1 MNDSIKIRFFF
12 YAIKKSRYIVFLI
25 TFFCFGVQADLNVND
40 DLILTEGFPDKLS
53 AFRFFEDT
61 RSQLPAKNV
70 IPYDLISSLFS
81 DYTKKNRFV
90 YVPDSLQAK
99 YETDSVYQ
107 FPIGSALIK
116 TFYYIKNE
124 QLEMSEQQLLE
135 TRLLLR
141 KNDGWHAASY
151 AWDDAQEEARLK
163 IAGAT
168 INTSWVDK
176 NGKYRSVRYR
186 VPNKNQCQE
195 CHEANKQIIP
205 IGPKARNLNKNK
217 YYADS
222 EAELNQLY
230 YWLDKKVID
239 FYPDSLDL
247 VVDWQDSTKNLN
259 TRARSYL
266 AINCG
271 HCHSP
276 QGNGASSGLYL
287 GFTEKR
293 PIHIGVMKKPV
304 AAGRGSGNK
313 LYSINPGK
321 PEESILLYR
330 MQSMDPGIMM
340 PESGRSLAHDEG
352 VNLIK
357 EWIQEMR

>member
-1 MNDSIKIRFFF
+1 MGKICYFIF
-12 YAIKKSRYIVFLI
+12 IV
-25 TFFCFGVQADLNVND
+25 TFFCFEIQADVNVND
-40 DLILTEGFPDKLS
+40 ELIVSKGFPDKLS
-53 AFRFFEDT
+53 EFGFFEDAP
-61 RSQLPAKNV
+61 SQIPTKNV
-70 IPYDLISSLFS
+70 IPYELISTLFS

-90 YVPDSLQAK
+90 YVPDSLQANYK
-99 YETDSVYQ
+99 TDAVYQ
-107 FPIGSALIK
+107 FPLGSALIK

-124 QLEMSEQQLLE
+124 QLEKSEHQLLE

-141 KNDGWHAASY
+141 KKDGWHAASY
-151 AWDDAQEEARLK
+151 VWDDAQMEAELK

-176 NGKYRSVRYR
+176 SGENRNVRYR

-217 YYADS
+217 KYIDADT
-222 EAELNQLY
+222 ELNQLH
-230 YWLDKKVID
+230 YWLDNKIID
-239 FYPDSLDL
+239 YFPDLLDL
-247 VVDWQDSTKNLN
+247 VVDWRDGTENLN
-259 TRARSYL
+259 ARARSYL

-276 QGNGASSGLYL
+276 VGNGASSGLYL
-287 GFTEKR
+287 EFTEKR
-293 PIHIGVMKKPV
+293 LNHLGVMKKPV
-304 AAGRGSGNK
+304 AAGRGSGNR

-330 MQSMDPGIMM
+330 MQSMDPGEMM
-340 PESGRSLAHDEG
+340 PESGRSLVHEEG

-357 EWIQEMR
+357 EWIREMR